1 MNKCFMIIL
10 YVVEGS
16 EKLFTFC
23 IVSISRKR
31 FRTEWFRKF
40 VFNFNLTG
48 VYSLIFVSA
57 DTAHINL
64 VNTIRRMLCGYAF

>member
-1 MNKCFMIIL
+1 MNKCFIIIL

-23 IVSISRKR
+23 MVSIFRKK
-31 FRTEWFRKF
+31 FRMEWLRKF

-48 VYSLIFVSA
+48 DKYWSFSPYFPIKHALSDGNGVL
-57 DTAHINL
+57 
-64 VNTIRRMLCGYAF
+64 

>member
-1 MNKCFMIIL
+1 MNKYFIIIL

-23 IVSISRKR
+23 MVSIFRKM

-48 VYSLIFVSA
+48 V
-57 DTAHINL
+57 
-64 VNTIRRMLCGYAF
+64 

>member
-1 MNKCFMIIL
+1 MNKYFIIIL

-23 IVSISRKR
+23 MVSIFRKM

-48 VYSLIFVSA
+48 VKYLIFIISEENNNSWV
-57 DTAHINL
+57 L
-64 VNTIRRMLCGYAF
+64 VWQFSMD

>member
-1 MNKCFMIIL
+1 MNKYFVIIL

-23 IVSISRKR
+23 MVSIFRKM
-31 FRTEWFRKF
+31 FRTELFRKF

-48 VYSLIFVSA
+48 VY
-57 DTAHINL
+57 
-64 VNTIRRMLCGYAF
+64 VNVIVCGNECYF